1 MITELSEPH
10 ARLFLRATPSVKHL
24 VHAAVIIR
32 DNYDRALKAE
42 IHLGGGVLEQLHILV
57 KNSETRILTH
67 ASVFLADSDSQE
79 RYYRAL
85 HLLLVERNLKPA
97 SVSWEISPASLLLN
111 DYFSVTNIIQGVLA
125 DFLNLPRKD
134 FVGSLLAMKYFE
146 FFTRIIQEETP

>member
-42 IHLGGGVLEQLHILV
+42 IHLGGEILEQLHILV
-57 KNSETRILTH
+57 KNSDTRILVH
-67 ASVFLADSDSQE
+67 SAVFLADDDSQE

-85 HLLLVERNLKPA
+85 HLLLVDRNLKPA
-97 SVSWEISPASLLLN
+97 SMSWALSPASLLLN
-111 DYFSVTNIIQGVLA
+111 DYFSVTNIIQGILA
-125 DFLNLPRKD
+125 DFLNLPRED
-134 FVGSLLAMKYFE
+134 FVGSMLAMNYFN